1 MQVYRF
7 HYVTSVRFYVV
18 LFKIK
23 INGKNKKIV
32 VSEWKLVVP
41 YSKLRCIYFWVKHKD
56 SDCLSQ

>member
-1 MQVYRF
+1 MA
-7 HYVTSVRFYVV
+7 
-18 LFKIK
+18 KI
-23 INGKNKKIV
+23 KKIV